1 MSKQE
6 TVVVTAVTKAAK
18 VLGTQV
24 TAISKA
30 VAEMQTLQAMV
41 PELADEISMKSAA
54 LAQIEAD
61 TKETLRKAKAEL
73 NLQILENED
82 KVLESLMVK
91 RNYAI
96 ITIGDLRELEES
108 LANATSDVAATVAK
122 AVDAK
127 EAEVNRNFQF
137 DIQKK
142 EADHSVQTAELK
154 ATIKQLQNEVEFLKA
169 SNASLQENIVAERA
183 ARVEAAKYSQPI
195 IQTGGQQ
202 AR

>member
-18 VLGTQV
+18 TLGTQV
-24 TAISKA
+24 TAMAKA
-30 VAEMQTLQAMV
+30 VAEIQALQAMV

-91 RNYAI
+91 RNYAV

-108 LANATSDVAATVAK
+108 LAAATSDVATTVAK
-122 AVDAK
+122 AVAAK

-169 SNASLQENIVAERA
+169 SNASLQENIVAERQ

>member
-18 VLGTQV
+18 SLGTQV
-24 TAISKA
+24 TAMAKA
-30 VAEMQTLQAMV
+30 VAEIQALQAMV
-41 PELADEISMKSAA
+41 PELADEISMKTAA

-82 KVLESLMVK
+82 KVLETLMTK
-91 RNYAI
+91 RNYAV
-96 ITIGDLRELEES
+96 ITTGDLRELEES
-108 LANATSDVAATVAK
+108 LADATSDVAATVAK
-122 AVDAK
+122 AVAAK

-142 EADHSVQTAELK
+142 ESDHSVQTAELK

-195 IQTGGQQ
+195 IKTGGQ
-202 AR
+202 